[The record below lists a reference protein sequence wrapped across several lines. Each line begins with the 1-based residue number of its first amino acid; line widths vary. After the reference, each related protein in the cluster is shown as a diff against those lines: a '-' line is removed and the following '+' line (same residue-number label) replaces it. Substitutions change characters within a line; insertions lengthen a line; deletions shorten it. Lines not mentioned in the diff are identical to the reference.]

1 MYLLYLT
8 IINQSSLSKI
18 VCGVDTVFTTAFSC
32 KILVTQCFLYQYT
45 NSSSN
50 SIWWGSVERGLMELK
65 RLGIE
70 EQLWN
75 VSRREIA
82 HEAANQKVDVL
93 EVLAPASLQ
102 RTISAPSI
110 HNG

>member
-1 MYLLYLT
+1 
-8 IINQSSLSKI
+8 
-18 VCGVDTVFTTAFSC
+18 
-32 KILVTQCFLYQYT
+32 
-45 NSSSN
+45 
-50 SIWWGSVERGLMELK
+50 MELK

-82 HEAANQKVDVL
+82 HEAANQKLDVL

-102 RTISAPSI
+102 RAISAPSI